1 MNQIVSKLKQKGF
14 RWFVWRLGRELRT
27 PTNPLFKLVIDKLL
41 YLKKTI
47 SNNVDSADKDEF
59 LYVICDLD
67 INAITFNMTERLVDA
82 EYESNKRGKTGFVLV
97 FVPRSNDTRL
107 SNKEYDAVID
117 DASKHWK
124 FQNVVL
130 PVTMLSRKCKGV
142 YILPKRS
149 DAITFVK
156 GREIYPELYDG
167 VNLRATGVGDLFR
180 KLDRPNLVE
189 GLRAPKQG
197 LRYVKSWVL
206 ENGIKDPIVTITIR
220 DYMYDKAR
228 NSNIEACSQFANYL
242 NSRSY
247 HPVIIPDTDNAFCEN
262 HQFDGLTVFK
272 ECAWNIDLRAS
283 LYESAFLN
291 FFPPTGPSQLA
302 VYNPQCSYIQMNSL
316 PKGSI
321 ITTKESYK
329 LNRHPIGSDYKF
341 ATRNQRMYFKPDTF
355 ENLVSEFER
364 FEKDQNFQTINEE
377 PVRSTNTGITLN

>member
-1 MNQIVSKLKQKGF
+1 MNQIISKLKQKGF
-14 RWFVWRLGRELRT
+14 RWFIWRLGCELRT
-27 PTNPLFKLVIDKLL
+27 PSNPLFKLVMDKLL
-41 YLKKTI
+41 FLKKIT
-47 SNNVDSADKDEF
+47 SKNLDSASKDEF

-67 INAITFNMTERLVDA
+67 INAITFNMTEVLVDA
-82 EYESNKRGKTGFVLV
+82 EYESNKRGKAGFVLV
-97 FVPRSNDTRL
+97 FVPRSNDPRL

-117 DASKHWK
+117 NASKQWK

-130 PVTMLSRKCKGV
+130 PVTMLSRKCEGV
-142 YILPKRS
+142 NILPKRS
-149 DAITFVK
+149 DAIAFVK
-156 GREIYPELYDG
+156 GREIFPELYDG
-167 VNLRATGVGDLFR
+167 VNLRGTDVVDLFR

-242 NSRSY
+242 DSRSY
-247 HPVIIPDTDNAFCEN
+247 HAVMIPDTDNAFCED
-262 HQFDGLTVFK
+262 HRFKGLTVFK
-272 ECAWNIDLRAS
+272 ECAWNIGLRAS

-316 PKGSI
+316 PEGSI
-321 ITTKESYK
+321 VTTKEAYG
-329 LNRHPIGSDYKF
+329 LIDHPIGSNYKF
-341 ATRNQRMYFKPDTF
+341 ATPNQRLCFKPDTF
-355 ENLVSEFER
+355 ENMVSEFER
-364 FEKDQNFQTINEE
+364 FVKDQNCA
-377 PVRSTNTGITLN
+377 GDK